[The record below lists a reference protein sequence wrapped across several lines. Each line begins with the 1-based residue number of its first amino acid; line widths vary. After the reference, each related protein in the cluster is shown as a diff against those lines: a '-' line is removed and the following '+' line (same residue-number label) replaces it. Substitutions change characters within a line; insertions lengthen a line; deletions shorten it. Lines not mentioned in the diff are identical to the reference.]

1 MLLTSSYI
9 YMILS
14 CTFRSCYVHRCASF
28 NFLQILWRSNNSHY
42 LESDSCKINNHFRFM
57 IRDLVF
63 EVNTCVAFSYY
74 YITNKTFFRIKQ
86 CEISLQ
92 CNRNILISSVFLYH
106 NFNTTKFRNRIE
118 NMAYWQWAFI
128 APKRNPPEINFQ
140 WSIKDLLY
148 NYGFIKSIW

>member
-1 MLLTSSYI
+1 MYRDFEQQQRLTTLQAWSVLSVEYLFGVLLYDIFVGYCNMLLTSSYI

-74 YITNKTFFRIKQ
+74 YITNKTFFRIKHIK
-86 CEISLQ
+86 ISGRIV
-92 CNRNILISSVFLYH
+92 RNISPMQQKHINIFRFL
-106 NFNTTKFRNRIE
+106 T
-118 NMAYWQWAFI
+118 
-128 APKRNPPEINFQ
+128 P
-140 WSIKDLLY
+140 
-148 NYGFIKSIW
+148 

>member
-1 MLLTSSYI
+1 MYRDFEQQQRLTTLQAWSVLSVEYLFGVLLYDIFVGYCNMLLTSSYI

-63 EVNTCVAFSYY
+63 EVNTCVAFSNY
-74 YITNKTFFRIKQ
+74 YITNKTFFRIPMQQKH
-86 CEISLQ
+86 I
-92 CNRNILISSVFLYH
+92 NIFRFLI
-106 NFNTTKFRNRIE
+106 
-118 NMAYWQWAFI
+118 
-128 APKRNPPEINFQ
+128 P
-140 WSIKDLLY
+140 
-148 NYGFIKSIW
+148 